1 MLTGATGSAGSA
13 TVVITVGAAVAAGG
27 VTVRIDV
34 LAGIK
39 NPSSTGSYT
48 LQASTSTETTSV
60 TSAGYTIVNLPRT
73 LIIVLPTNPDGL
85 ALFYKTRPT
94 IVLTA
99 TSSLDPAP
107 VVYYSINGGAQQV
120 YAAPFQLPD
129 GNVTLTYYA
138 RDRQGNQEDV
148 QTFTA
153 KVDATAPTITITL
166 PTDGTVTAQTT
177 IGVQGKTEAG
187 ATLTVAGA
195 AVPVSAQG
203 EFQTQVTL
211 TDGQQSIVFTATD
224 VAGNVGQAQL
234 KVTLDTTPPVLTVTK
249 PVMYSTVL
257 TNVCEVTGKTEPGA
271 IVRIAG
277 AAVSVNADGTFSFN
291 VMLKEGENLIAITAT
306 DAAGNQSK
314 TAIPVTYKART
325 VIHLQVGNTTAMVNN
340 ARKKLDAVPVNVKGV
355 VMVPL
360 RFIGEAFGALVTWDP
375 VFQIIDIELRDLPIR
390 LQLGANYASVAGR
403 KVILQGIPVNM
414 KGTTMVPIRFI
425 GEAFGAQVVWNAPT
439 QGIDITYPKP

>member
-1 MLTGATGSAGSA
+1 
-13 TVVITVGAAVAAGG
+13 
-27 VTVRIDV
+27 
-34 LAGIK
+34 
-39 NPSSTGSYT
+39 
-48 LQASTSTETTSV
+48 
-60 TSAGYTIVNLPRT
+60 
-73 LIIVLPTNPDGL
+73 
-85 ALFYKTRPT
+85 
-94 IVLTA
+94 
-99 TSSLDPAP
+99 
-107 VVYYSINGGAQQV
+107 
-120 YAAPFQLPD
+120 
-129 GNVTLTYYA
+129 
-138 RDRQGNQEDV
+138 
-148 QTFTA
+148 
-153 KVDATAPTITITL
+153 
-166 PTDGTVTAQTT
+166 
-177 IGVQGKTEAG
+177 VQGKTEAG

-211 TDGQQSIVFTATD
+211 KDGQQSIVFTATD

-249 PVMYSTVL
+249 PVMSSTVL